1 MDEKNDDQPQFNP
14 SGLEL
19 DLPPPPTNKPAPPTN
34 NPSNPNM
41 RSVRSAMR
49 DQPLSAEPKKKLDK
63 DTLKEGAL
71 DTLLNSVSILSEIA
85 EDFRTSDRFF
95 KYKAG
100 VLVTWLLLSLTSFG
114 VACGPQG
121 PTNDINA
128 VLIVGGDSSHP
139 IYLVKNESLEVWQD
153 VEVVVNGRYRATL
166 AQMEANG
173 GSIALSPAVL
183 FDESGSKAPAGL
195 SITEIILTVSEPEET
210 VTLLSGGQPIK

>member
-1 MDEKNDDQPQFNP
+1 MDKKNDDQGQPGFDP

-19 DLPPPPTNKPAPPTN
+19 DRPPPPTNPT
-34 NPSNPNM
+34 PSHPHL
-41 RSVRSAMR
+41 RGVRSAMR
-49 DQPLSAEPKKKLDK
+49 DQPVAPEAKKKLDK
-63 DTLKEGAL
+63 AAIREGAL
-71 DTLLNSVSILSEIA
+71 DTLLNSVSILSELA

-100 VLVTWLLLSLTSFG
+100 VVVVWLMLSVTSVG
-114 VACGPQG
+114 VACGNQG

-128 VLIVGGDSSHP
+128 VLVVGGDAAKP

-153 VEVVVNGRYRATL
+153 VEVLVNGQYRATL

-183 FDESGSKAPAGL
+183 FDATGAKAPSSLVIAD
-195 SITEIILTVSEPEET
+195 IVITVSDPNES
-210 VTLLSGGQPIK
+210 VTLLRGGQLVK